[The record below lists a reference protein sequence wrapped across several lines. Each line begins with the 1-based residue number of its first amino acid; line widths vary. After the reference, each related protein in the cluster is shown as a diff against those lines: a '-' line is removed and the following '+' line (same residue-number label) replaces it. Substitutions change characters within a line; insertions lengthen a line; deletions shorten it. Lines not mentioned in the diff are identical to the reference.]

1 MWLQRREV
9 RPEAAAG
16 ALGVQVQQQQPQE
29 EAVVD
34 DLLAELAAYNGERPA
49 DHRVVKRH
57 RRPQHEAE
65 RAAQQLLARWHVGRS
80 EEAEAAERRAA
91 RSHAADACALGRCPG
106 EQCRCRGSAT
116 ARLGSLRRAR
126 HAKRQGGTLPADN
139 LTGPAAR
146 ESGLKSEDLRI

>member
-65 RAAQQLLARWHVGRS
+65 RAAQQLLARRHVGRS
-80 EEAEAAERRAA
+80 EEAEAA
-91 RSHAADACALGRCPG
+91 
-106 EQCRCRGSAT
+106 
-116 ARLGSLRRAR
+116 
-126 HAKRQGGTLPADN
+126 
-139 LTGPAAR
+139 
-146 ESGLKSEDLRI
+146 